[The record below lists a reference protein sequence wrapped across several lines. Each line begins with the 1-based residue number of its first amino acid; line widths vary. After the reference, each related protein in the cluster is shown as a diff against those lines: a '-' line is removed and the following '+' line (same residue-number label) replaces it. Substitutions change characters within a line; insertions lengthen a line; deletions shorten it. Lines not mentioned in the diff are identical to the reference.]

1 MIGVGDMVYWEF
13 KGEVRSGRI
22 IRIVPHLPCEDERWD
37 QFWLVWLDNGCFIER
52 WRILSQQEVAEME
65 MDSKINQVR

>member
-1 MIGVGDMVYWEF
+1 MIGVGDTVYWEF

-37 QFWLVWLDNGCFIER
+37 QFWLDNGCFIER
-52 WRILSQQEVAEME
+52 WRILSKQEVAEME
-65 MDSKINQVR
+65 MNSKINQVR